1 MSLDAAMVARGLCDL
16 TPKAGSIVLIE
27 NVGNLVCPALFDPG
41 ERAKVVL
48 FSVTG
53 GEDKPL
59 KYPDMFRAARVIV
72 INKIDLLPHV
82 DFRWKQ
88 RLRMC
93 GQSIRTHRF
102 CSYLSALG
110 KACPLGMP
118 GLRAKRPQPVNS
130 PLSARRRDST
140 LMKSDK

>member
-1 MSLDAAMVARGLCDL
+1 MGAATAGRGTSYLRDPLGHRAR
-16 TPKAGSIVLIE
+16 V
-27 NVGNLVCPALFDPG
+27 PAFAAVQVRTTLPT
-41 ERAKVVL
+41 RAPTT
-48 FSVTG
+48 S
-53 GEDKPL
+53 KPL
-59 KYPDMFRAARVIV
+59 KYPYMFRAAGLIV